1 MLVRYNAEILKRREQ
16 FRRSALKKTLGVVMD
31 PIEGINYRK
40 DTTLALL
47 IAAQQAGYEIYS
59 MEQTDLFIE
68 NCLPKALMTPIKVFE
83 KPDKWYEKQSSSIE
97 LIEKLDVIL
106 MRKDPP
112 FDSEYIYSTY
122 ILEAAEKRGCIVVN
136 RPSSLRDCN
145 EKIFA
150 TEFPECTPPILVS
163 RDKAR
168 LKEFL
173 ATHNDVVLKP
183 LDGMGGKSIFR
194 VQGNESNVNVILET
208 LTQEGFRTIMA
219 QKYIPEITAGD
230 KRILIVGGE
239 VIPYCLARLPGENDF
254 RGNLAVGGTGIVQ
267 PLTERDRWIANQVA
281 PELTK
286 RGLFFVGL
294 DVIGNFLTEINV
306 TSPTCAR
313 EIERSTGLKIGS
325 LLISA
330 IDKYRNE
337 KSS

>member
-219 QKYIPEITAGD
+219 QKYIPEIAAGD

-267 PLTERDRWIANQVA
+267 PLTERDLWIANQVA

-330 IDKYRNE
+330 IDQYRNE
-337 KSS
+337 NSS

>member
-1 MLVRYNAEILKRREQ
+1 
-16 FRRSALKKTLGVVMD
+16 MD

-59 MEQTDLFIE
+59 MGQTDLFIE
-68 NCLPKALMTPIKVFE
+68 NCLPKALMTPIKVFK

-97 LIEKLDVIL
+97 VIEKLDVIL

-122 ILEAAEKRGCIVVN
+122 ILEAAEKRGCLVVN
-136 RPSSLRDCN
+136 SPSSLRDCN

-150 TEFPECTPPILVS
+150 TEFPECTPPSLVS
-163 RDKAR
+163 RNKTR

-194 VQGNESNVNVILET
+194 VQGNDSNVNVILET
-208 LTQEGFRTIMA
+208 LTQEGRQTIMA
-219 QKYIPEITAGD
+219 QRYIPEIAAGD

-239 VIPYCLARLPGENDF
+239 VIPFCLARLPGKNDF

-306 TSPTCAR
+306 TSPTCVR
-313 EIERSTGLKIGS
+313 EIERSTGLNIGG

>member
-1 MLVRYNAEILKRREQ
+1 MLVGYNAEILKRREQ

-219 QKYIPEITAGD
+219 QKYIPEIAAGD
-230 KRILIVGGE
+230 KRILIIGGE

-337 KSS
+337 ESS

>member
-1 MLVRYNAEILKRREQ
+1 
-16 FRRSALKKTLGVVMD
+16 MD

-136 RPSSLRDCN
+136 RPSSFRDCN

-219 QKYIPEITAGD
+219 QKYIPEIAAGD